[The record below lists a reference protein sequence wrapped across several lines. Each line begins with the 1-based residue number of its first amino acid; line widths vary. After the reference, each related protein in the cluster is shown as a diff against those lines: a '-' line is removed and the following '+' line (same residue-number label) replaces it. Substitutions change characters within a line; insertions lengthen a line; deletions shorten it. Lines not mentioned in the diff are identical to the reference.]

1 MRAIVK
7 EEQFEDTLPAFEAAE
22 SIFAVDEEVHVI
34 LPPATPVKEDDE
46 QSACSFT

>member
-1 MRAIVK
+1 MK
-7 EEQFEDTLPAFEAAE
+7 EEQFEDALPAFEAAE
-22 SIFAVDEEVHVI
+22 PIFTVDEDVHDI